1 VADLGAIDSV
11 GESIALLLRTRR
23 ALLAPAGA
31 VPIAADIR
39 HEALGALT
47 GDVSPENGLSIVCHH
62 IGYADLRVAQAP
74 GRADGIALELGYI
87 VTCRAAS
94 VAEESASLAWAM
106 LELHRAPVLDHRLL
120 TATGGWAEE
129 DMVQVI
135 PEHSTPELMRQLWAG
150 FRQPVR
156 LCAVF
161 GARVVRIDRGACGA

>member
-1 VADLGAIDSV
+1 MADLGAIDSV

-23 ALLAPAGA
+23 ALLAGA
-31 VPIAADIR
+31 VPIVAEIR
-39 HEALGALT
+39 HDPLGALT
-47 GDVSPENGLSIVCHH
+47 GDAPLGNGLSIVCHH

-74 GRADGIALELGYI
+74 GRADGIALEFGYI

-94 VAEESASLAWAM
+94 VAEETASLAWAM

-120 TATGGWAEE
+120 TAAGGWAEQE
-129 DMVQVI
+129 MVQVI
-135 PEHSTPELMRQLWAG
+135 PEHSTPDLMRQVWAG

-156 LCAVF
+156 LSALF